1 MKFFPLDKCR
11 LAIVIFV
18 LCLSVSDVQ
27 SQTEPSKT
35 KTKAVK
41 VINDVGSYGNKVIG
55 KIMELFAMNHKIPK
69 GYVDISPIQL
79 VSMDSATFFSSSSLV
94 KPQFELRLQYPRITP
109 SKGYFSFQLS
119 DNTYFKYVKD
129 IDAKNIEYIKLISED
144 GRECIIDKYEF
155 IKKNGQ
161 KRSFTFL
168 LDHSGSMGDK
178 RASLIQEALYYAI
191 EKNNLNDNVSEYSIY
206 KFSDINRLV
215 AKSSNIN
222 DIKTHLIPAIG
233 LSGFGGG
240 TAVKDA
246 LIKAIDDIVQFN
258 NDEFKL
264 LVLFTDGDSNSDIS
278 QIAMSDVL
286 KKAVEN
292 NINIVSVAFG
302 SYLNVDYL
310 KDIAKYSGG
319 NLYHIYKPEEFN
331 VLFDNIFKDVA
342 VSYDLSFVPCTFGSE
357 ITLEMKLKSD
367 TSNYVG
373 RTIFRIPFTEGY
385 TIDINILFD
394 NNNFKI
400 GEQYHEQLNDLVNIM
415 KNNPALEIIIEG
427 HTDRSGNEKANQL
440 LSENR
445 AKSVKEYLV
454 SKGIEST
461 RLQTIGYGSTRP
473 AFEYVDG
480 SNVNSNNRR
489 IQVVIS
495 KKQ

>member
-1 MKFFPLDKCR
+1 MKVFPLNKSR
-11 LAIVIFV
+11 LAIAIFV
-18 LCLSVSDVQ
+18 LCLSASSAH
-27 SQTEPSKT
+27 SQTQTSKT
-35 KTKAVK
+35 KTKTTK

-69 GYVDISPIQL
+69 GYVDISPIQMIP
-79 VSMDSATFFSSSSLV
+79 MDSATFFSSTLIA

-129 IDAKNIEYIKLISED
+129 IDAKNIEYIKLISDD

-191 EKNNLNDNVSEYSIY
+191 EKNNLIDNISEYSIY

-215 AKSSNIN
+215 VNSSNISE
-222 DIKTHLIPAIG
+222 IKSHLVPTIG

-246 LIKAIDDIVQFN
+246 LIKAIDDMVQFN
-258 NDEFKL
+258 KNEFKL
-264 LVLFTDGDSNSDIS
+264 LVLFTDGDSNSDSS

-292 NINIVSVAFG
+292 NINIVSIAFG

-310 KDIAKYSGG
+310 RDIAKYSGG
-319 NLYHIYKPEEFN
+319 NLYHIYKPEEFD
-331 VLFDNIFKDVA
+331 VLFDNIFKDVD
-342 VSYDLSFVPCTFGSE
+342 VSYDLSFVPCNFGSE

-367 TSNYVG
+367 TSHYVG
-373 RTIFRIPFTEGY
+373 RTIFRIPFSEGY
-385 TIDINILFD
+385 TIDLNILFD

-400 GEQYHEQLNDLVNIM
+400 SDQYHERLNDLVNIM
-415 KNNPALEIIIEG
+415 KNNPALEINIEG
-427 HTDRSGNEKANQL
+427 HTDKSGNEKANLL

-454 SKGIEST
+454 SKGVEST
-461 RLQTIGYGSTRP
+461 RIQTLGYGSTRP
-473 AFEYVDG
+473 SFEYVDG
-480 SNVNSNNRR
+480 SNVNPNNRR

-495 KKQ
+495 KK